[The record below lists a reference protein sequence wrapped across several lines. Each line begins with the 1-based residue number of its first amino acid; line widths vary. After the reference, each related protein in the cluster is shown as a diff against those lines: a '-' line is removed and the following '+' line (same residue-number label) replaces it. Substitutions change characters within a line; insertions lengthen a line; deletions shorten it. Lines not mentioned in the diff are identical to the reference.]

1 MPSLRDE
8 AVRKQ
13 IVTRLQRLTPTTKP
27 EWGRLD
33 APRLLCHLSDTF
45 AMSLGEVAV
54 PSMNRK
60 ACQHF
65 PLKHLILYVLPFP
78 KGVPTPPELLATAP
92 GNFDADRQRVLEQ
105 IKRLAAAPNGEGPAH
120 PFFGPLTNDEWNALQ
135 WKHIEHHL
143 KQFGC

>member
-1 MPSLRDE
+1 MRTLRDE
-8 AVRKQ
+8 AVRKE
-13 IVTRLQRLTPTTKP
+13 IVTRLQNLTPTTKP
-27 EWGRLD
+27 KWGRLD
-33 APRLLCHLSDTF
+33 AHHALCHLSDTF

-54 PSMNRK
+54 RSMNRK
-60 ACQHF
+60 AFQLF

-78 KGVPTPPELLATAP
+78 KGAPTPPELVATVP

-105 IKRLAAAPNGEGPAH
+105 INRLAAAPNGKGPAH